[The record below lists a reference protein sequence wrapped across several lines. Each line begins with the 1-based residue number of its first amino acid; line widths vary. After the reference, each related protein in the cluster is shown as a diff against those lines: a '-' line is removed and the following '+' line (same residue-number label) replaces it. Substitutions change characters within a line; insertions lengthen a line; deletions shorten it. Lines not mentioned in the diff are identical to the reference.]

1 MLVDPESKNEL
12 ALNNPWIKSVLAAAE
27 TSLLGSM
34 SPESMAAVN
43 GLCYGGAFEIHGIS
57 HQTSRS
63 VAPPPIFNSVMSGNA
78 ALAPTMGRRSHFRI
92 VRIISH
98 FMTLGDGLKVH
109 KLLPSMARW
118 AAAGLVALAAFTLVL
133 LISSAEPRVASA
145 TGPTTVSYNTV
156 GATTFTVPTGV
167 TSLSVVAVGGGGAG
181 SVQYVGGS
189 GAAVTATLSVTPGQV
204 LDLFVG
210 GSPTSSNWNVG
221 GGGSTS
227 ITSGGAPLVIAGG
240 GGGGERFGAGG
251 SALGTGANGAG
262 GSPGLGGAGGIGGA
276 GGSGSP
282 AGLPGGTGYGGK
294 GGDSASAGG
303 AGVPLGNVERAV
315 ELLEERGASLPCIRP
330 MA

>member
-12 ALNNPWIKSVLAAAE
+12 ALNSPWIKSVLAAAE

-63 VAPPPIFNSVMSGNA
+63 AAPPPTFNSVMPGNA

-109 KLLPSMARW
+109 KLLPSMARG
-118 AAAGLVALAAFTLVL
+118 AAAGLVALAAFTPVL

-145 TGPTTVSYNTV
+145 AGPTTVSYNTV

-210 GSPTSSNWNVG
+210 GSPTSSSWNVG
-221 GGGSTS
+221 GGG
-227 ITSGGAPLVIAGG
+227 GG
-240 GGGGERFGAGG
+240 GRFGAGA

-262 GSPGLGGAGGIGGA
+262 SSPGLGGAGGIRGA

-303 AGVPLGNVERAV
+303 TGVPLGNVERAV